1 MFTNLMDKLGPQQA
15 VSAMHSHYREVY
27 YKTGKKM
34 GSSDALAESL
44 DSLDYNVLPYF
55 ASWHI
60 LPSGKIADQVYA
72 MDKPMIY
79 YLKELIPDDAACEK
93 TRDST
98 WTGRHL
104 QSGKH
109 R

>member
-1 MFTNLMDKLGPQQA
+1 
-15 VSAMHSHYREVY
+15 
-27 YKTGKKM
+27 M

-60 LPSGKIADQVYA
+60 LPSGRIADQVYA

-93 TRDST
+93 TRAALD
-98 WTGRHL
+98 
-104 QSGKH
+104 
-109 R
+109 